1 MQDQPQHKTQFLTRL
16 CCDILW
22 REYVPSSYSY
32 PGMND
37 LVDATTHCAECGEE
51 GGDVSLKMCKA
62 CMSVKYCNA
71 TCQHK
76 HWLTHKK
83 ECKLRA
89 AELRDEVLFKD
100 PPQKE
105 DCSICF
111 LPMPT
116 QLISCISLPDAT
128 LTSVPIFDF
137 AIANE
142 ELAKEDME
150 TYFTCCGK
158 SICAGCE
165 HSFNQTSNA
174 DKCPFCNSNR
184 SSKTDEE
191 QVEELMKRVEAND
204 AASICLLAS
213 NYHDGRRGFL
223 QDHAKAIELYVRAAN
238 LGYSTAHNNLAG
250 IYSVGGDMKKA
261 KFHMEAAAMA
271 GHEVARCIVGLMEYG
286 SGNMERAV
294 KHWTIGAS
302 AGDYDSMNHLRINFE
317 KGCVSRELIDSTL
330 TAYNNS
336 CVEMRSEARD
346 AYIRVI
352 MENG

>member
-1 MQDQPQHKTQFLTRL
+1 
-16 CCDILW
+16 
-22 REYVPSSYSY
+22 
-32 PGMND
+32 MND
-37 LVDATTHCAECGEE
+37 LVDATAYCCAECGKE
-51 GGDVSLKMCKA
+51 GGVSLKACKA

-83 ECKLRA
+83 ECKLRS

-116 QLISCISLPDAT
+116 QLICCASHPPAT

-137 AIANE
+137 AIANDR
-142 ELAKEDME
+142 LADENM
-150 TYFTCCGK
+150 YMYYPCCGK
-158 SICAGCE
+158 SICRGCVY
-165 HSFNQTSNA
+165 SFGQSGND
-174 DKCPFCNSNR
+174 DKCPFCNADRN
-184 SSKTDEE
+184 KTRED
-191 QVEELMKRVEAND
+191 QIEELTKRVEAND
-204 AASICLLAS
+204 AASIYLLANS
-213 NYHDGRRGFL
+213 YHNGLNGFQ
-223 QDHAKAIELYVRAAN
+223 QDCANSIELYTRAAN
-238 LGYSTAHNNLAG
+238 LGYKKAHNQLGG
-250 IYSVGGDMKKA
+250 IFREGGDMKKA
-261 KFHMEAAAMA
+261 KFHFEAAAML
-271 GHEVARCIVGLMEYG
+271 GHEAARFNIGVLEYDY
-286 SGNMERAV
+286 GNIERAV

-317 KGCVSRELIDSTL
+317 EGYVSRESIDSTL

-346 AYIRVI
+346 AAIQI
-352 MENG
+352 LML